1 MIKKDRKEYMRQ
13 WRLKHI
19 EERKEY
25 DKQYCLNHIEERK
38 EKKKKYREEYNLK
51 NKEILKQKRI
61 AHRAEKKKY
70 NDDHR
75 EHLDECQRINRT
87 NNIEK
92 YRRKEKNYNL
102 KKNYGINIDQYND
115 MLKKQKN
122 KCLICHNEFKPMK
135 NTHVDHNHTT
145 GKVRGLLCTKCNSA
159 LGYFNDDINILKE
172 AIKYLKDND

>member
-1 MIKKDRKEYMRQ
+1 MKKDRKEYMKQ

-25 DKQYCLNHIEERK
+25 DKQYHLNHKEEK
-38 EKKKKYREEYNLK
+38 KEEKKKYKQDYDLK
-51 NKEILKQKRI
+51 NKEILKLKRF

-75 EHLDECQRINRT
+75 EHLTECQKINRT

-92 YRRKEKNYNL
+92 YRKKEKNYNL

-115 MLKKQKN
+115 MLNAQNN
-122 KCLICHNEFKPMK
+122 KCLICHTEFKTMK
-135 NTHVDHNHTT
+135 STYIDHNHIT
-145 GKVRGLLCTKCNSA
+145 GKVRGLLCVKCNSGI
-159 LGYFNDDINILKE
+159 GYLNDDINLLKE
-172 AIKYLKDND
+172 AINYLINTD